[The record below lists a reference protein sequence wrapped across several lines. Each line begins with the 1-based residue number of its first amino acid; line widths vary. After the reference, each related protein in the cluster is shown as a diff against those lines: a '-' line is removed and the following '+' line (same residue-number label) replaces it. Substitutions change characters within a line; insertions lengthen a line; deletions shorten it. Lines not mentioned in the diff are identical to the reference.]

1 LDKAVEEKKLK
12 AQMLQQESQVKALQT
27 ELDDLTEQ
35 LKEKEQNFRSNEV
48 KIKEMRRQLPKK
60 LLKPLDQKYHK
71 ILTQQ

>member
-1 LDKAVEEKKLK
+1 MDKAVEEKKLK